1 MVTINKQ
8 TYATLAL
15 VAAGVLGGLVPIAV
29 KIVLREISPLTYLFL
44 RLSIMIL
51 ILIPLAWNSMPTI
64 RQYWK
69 HIIILG
75 VFWISNFLLFIFGVK
90 STTALASQLLTS
102 GVPIYVLLE
111 NSFVNKEKLSIWQI
125 FGIII
130 GLVGSFFLISKGNSI
145 QSGYG
150 TINGNLLI
158 FLSAICSSLYLI
170 GTKKFIHGHSPV
182 ALTASTAVV
191 GWVITGILMLSF
203 EGLNGFT
210 ILPTV
215 TTEAWLA
222 LLFMGIITGVVMW
235 FLINFG
241 LKFGS
246 AIVAGGMTYINILTA
261 GIFGVIILG
270 ESITNRSVVGGT
282 LLLLGIFLSIFTPLF
297 TRNKIRKS

>member
-29 KIVLREISPLTYLFL
+29 KIVLREIPPLTYLFL

-51 ILIPLAWNSMPTI
+51 ILIPLAWNSMKTI

-111 NSFVNKEKLSIWQI
+111 NSFVNKEKLSVWQI
-125 FGIII
+125 LGIII
-130 GLVGSFFLISKGNSI
+130 GLVGSIFLIAKSNSI

-158 FLSAICSSLYLI
+158 FFSAICSSLYLI
-170 GTKKFIHGHSPV
+170 GTKKFIHGHSPI

-191 GWVITGILMLSF
+191 GWIITGILMLSF
-203 EGLNGFT
+203 EGLNGFA

-215 TTEAWLA
+215 TVEAWAA
-222 LLFMGIITGVVMW
+222 LLFMGVITGVFMW

-246 AIVAGGMTYINILTA
+246 AIVAGGMTYINILIA
-261 GIFGVIILG
+261 GIFGVIIFG
-270 ESITNRSVVGGT
+270 EAITSRTIIGGT

-297 TRNKIRKS
+297 SGSKSR